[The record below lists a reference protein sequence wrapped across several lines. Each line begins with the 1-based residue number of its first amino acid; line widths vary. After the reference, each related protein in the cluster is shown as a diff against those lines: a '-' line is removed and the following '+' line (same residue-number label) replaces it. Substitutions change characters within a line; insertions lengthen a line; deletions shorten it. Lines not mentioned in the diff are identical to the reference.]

1 VARAPGLFSLDVKSA
16 ALDHRGRERTV
27 RGVIQ
32 YITITITVHTVIHL
46 SNNESACPYHKAQS
60 DDNA

>member
-1 VARAPGLFSLDVKSA
+1 V
-16 ALDHRGRERTV
+16 H
-27 RGVIQ
+27 GVIQ

-46 SNNESACPYHKAQS
+46 SNNESAGPYHKAES